1 MLNRVGSLLHFP
13 ISKDLP
19 IWVKRASDCFQA
31 YLKVK
36 KAAKQVDSQEKA
48 QDTSETQARNHKA
61 NCNKLE
67 LKLRPSILKVA
78 ESNYHQEELLN
89 LACIWSKNT
98 IQKNKSNLPSP

>member
-36 KAAKQVDSQEKA
+36 KAAKQVDSHQKA

-78 ESNYHQEELLN
+78 ETITREELLN

-98 IQKNKSNLPSP
+98 IQKNKSNLHSP